1 MFLHTHARAAHFTS
15 HPYRLPECPTCTRIT
30 IVVKRIVAGST
41 TAGPTVPSVEVATI
55 APAAGLAA
63 IVINAPTCNVRVGNT
78 DLEVA
83 LARPTVT
90 HAGRVPI

>member
-1 MFLHTHARAAHFTS
+1 MT
-15 HPYRLPECPTCTRIT
+15 
-30 IVVKRIVAGST
+30 KRIVAGST
-41 TAGPTVPSVEVATI
+41 SAGPTVPSVEVATI

-90 HAGRVPI
+90 HAVRALTPIAQVGNTALGVALARPTVTHARRVPI